1 MVFPLTDEEILSMKL
16 LHMAALSLVLL
27 NAAAIAADAQPSVES
42 VKQLLD
48 AIGTKNTL
56 NTVQSQI
63 DSMMKLSMQ
72 QALGQKPMSPAQNAI
87 MEDMRVKMIAI
98 INQQMSWE
106 KLEPSLLEI
115 YRKTFTQKEVDGMLV
130 FYRSDVGKAVVAKL
144 PQAMMSSMQMAQ
156 GRMSTLLPQIQQL
169 GKDTAEKLKAA
180 ESNDGKMNAAPTSPA
195 SPASPASPTSP
206 PPPKQ

>member
-1 MVFPLTDEEILSMKL
+1 MKL

-72 QALGQKPMSPAQNAI
+72 QALGQKPMTPAQNAI

>member
-1 MVFPLTDEEILSMKL
+1 VAWPLTHEEILSMKL
-16 LHMAALSLVLL
+16 LPLAALSLVLL
-27 NAAAIAADAQPSVES
+27 NAAAIAADAEPSVES

-63 DSMMKLSMQ
+63 DSMMRLSMQ
-72 QALGQKPMSPAQNAI
+72 QALGQKPMTPAQNAI

-106 KLEPSLLEI
+106 KLEPSLLDI

-180 ESNDGKMNAAPTSPA
+180 ESADAKMNATPTTPSSSPN
-195 SPASPASPTSP
+195 S

>member
-1 MVFPLTDEEILSMKL
+1 MKFL
-16 LHMAALSLVLL
+16 PVAALSLVLL
-27 NAAAIAADAQPSVES
+27 TPATFAADAPPTVAS

-63 DSMMKLSMQ
+63 DSMMRASMQ
-72 QALGQKPMSPAQNAI
+72 QALGGKTMTPAQNAI
-87 MEDMRVKMIAI
+87 MDDMRVKMMAI

-106 KLEPSLLEI
+106 NLEPSLLEI

-130 FYRSDVGKAVVAKL
+130 FYRSEVGKAVVAKL
-144 PQAMMSSMQMAQ
+144 PQAMMSSMQVAQ

-169 GKDTAEKLKAA
+169 GKETAEKLKAA
-180 ESNDGKMNAAPTSPA
+180 DSGDGKLNAAPTSPA
-195 SPASPASPTSP
+195 SAVSPASPASPTTPAS

>member
-1 MVFPLTDEEILSMKL
+1 MKL
-16 LHMAALSLVLL
+16 LPLAALSLVLL
-27 NAAAIAADAQPSVES
+27 NAAAIAADAEPSVES

-63 DSMMKLSMQ
+63 DSMMRLSMQ
-72 QALGQKPMSPAQNAI
+72 QALGQKPMTPAQNAI

-106 KLEPSLLEI
+106 KLEPSLLDI

-180 ESNDGKMNAAPTSPA
+180 ESADAKMNATPTTPSSSPN
-195 SPASPASPTSP
+195 S

>member
-1 MVFPLTDEEILSMKL
+1 MVFPLTDEEILSMRL

>member
-1 MVFPLTDEEILSMKL
+1 MKL
-16 LHMAALSLVLL
+16 LPIAALSLILL
-27 NAAAIAADAQPSVES
+27 NSAAIAVDAEPSVQS

-63 DSMMKLSMQ
+63 DSMMKASMQ
-72 QALGQKPMSPAQNAI
+72 QALGQKPMTPAQNAI
-87 MEDMRVKMIAI
+87 MDDMRVKMVAI

-106 KLEPSLLEI
+106 MLEPSLVEI

-130 FYRSDVGKAVVAKL
+130 FYRSDVGKAVVGKL

-169 GKDTAEKLKAA
+169 GRDTAEKLKAA
-180 ESNDGKMNAAPTSPA
+180 ELNDGKMNAAPTTTTAPA
-195 SPASPASPTSP
+195 APTSP
-206 PPPKQ
+206 PPPKP

>member
-1 MVFPLTDEEILSMKL
+1 
-16 LHMAALSLVLL
+16 
-27 NAAAIAADAQPSVES
+27 
-42 VKQLLD
+42 
-48 AIGTKNTL
+48 
-56 NTVQSQI
+56 
-63 DSMMKLSMQ
+63 MQ
-72 QALGQKPMSPAQNAI
+72 QALGQKPMTPAQNAI

-106 KLEPSLLEI
+106 KLEPSLLDI

-180 ESNDGKMNAAPTSPA
+180 ESADAKMNATPTTPSSSPN
-195 SPASPASPTSP
+195 S

>member
-1 MVFPLTDEEILSMKL
+1 MKL
-16 LHMAALSLVLL
+16 LPLAALSLVLL